1 MNRTETLA
9 LTRYVQALCP
19 AQKLDQYSSDAWH
32 DVLGDLPI
40 GLAKRAAAAC
50 ARQKPFV
57 SPSEIV
63 AAAIRLRRAVKAQ
76 IQREVD
82 ETGILP
88 PLGGL
93 EYVAWR
99 RARSIEA
106 TREAYRRIAG
116 GVYDLTKVDI
126 AEDLGGEE
134 ALFNDPR
141 PLTRVDGRP
150 AIEAKR
156 IEDEPTVPLAEVLAK
171 AREIREANREPQPE
185 TEPAA

>member
-1 MNRTETLA
+1 MNHTETIE

-19 AQKLDQYSSDAWH
+19 AQKLDQYSADAWH
-32 DVLGDLPI
+32 DVIGDLPL

-57 SPSEIV
+57 AQSEIV

-76 IQREVD
+76 IDREANDVVN
-82 ETGILP
+82 P
-88 PLGGL
+88 PQGGL
-93 EYVAWR
+93 AYVEWR
-99 RARSIEA
+99 RQRSIEA
-106 TREAYRRIAG
+106 TREADRRIAR

-171 AREIREANREPQPE
+171 AREIRDASREPKPE